1 MKVYETLM
9 KILTAFIFFFLVTTA
24 SSFAQ
29 GLSSTATS
37 TLPDS
42 TLYVVDGKAM
52 WGSALKAVPHTKIAS
67 VEVVKKDTL
76 VNGYLY
82 RERVYVRLKNE
93 EKLQK

>member
-1 MKVYETLM
+1 MKSLVSL
-9 KILTAFIFFFLVTTA
+9 LFFFFLTMAT
-24 SSFAQ
+24 SFAQ

-52 WGSALKAVPHTKIAS
+52 WGSALKAIPHTKIAS

>member
-1 MKVYETLM
+1 MKSLAS
-9 KILTAFIFFFLVTTA
+9 LLFFFFLTMTT
-24 SSFAQ
+24 SFAQ
-29 GLSSTATS
+29 GLSSSAAS

-52 WGSALKAVPHTKIAS
+52 WGSALKAIPHTKIAS

-76 VNGYLY
+76 VNGYMY

>member
-1 MKVYETLM
+1 MKSLATL
-9 KILTAFIFFFLVTTA
+9 LFFFLLTTA
-24 SSFAQ
+24 ASFAQ
-29 GLSSTATS
+29 GLSSSATS

-42 TLYVVDGKAM
+42 TLYVVEGKVM
-52 WGSALKAVPHTKIAS
+52 WGSALKAIPHTKIAS

>member
-1 MKVYETLM
+1 MKSLVSLR
-9 KILTAFIFFFLVTTA
+9 FFFFLTMPT
-24 SSFAQ
+24 SFAQ

-42 TLYVVDGKAM
+42 TLYVVEGKAM
-52 WGSALKAVPHTKIAS
+52 WGSALKAIPHTKIAS

>member
-1 MKVYETLM
+1 MKNLVSL
-9 KILTAFIFFFLVTTA
+9 LFFFFLTTA
-24 SSFAQ
+24 TSFAQ

-52 WGSALKAVPHTKIAS
+52 WGSALKAIPHTKIAS

>member
-1 MKVYETLM
+1 MKNLVSL
-9 KILTAFIFFFLVTTA
+9 LFFFFLTMTT
-24 SSFAQ
+24 SFAQ

-42 TLYVVDGKAM
+42 TLYVVEGKAM
-52 WGSALKAVPHTKIAS
+52 WGSALKAIPHTKIAS

>member
-1 MKVYETLM
+1 MKSITVFTL
-9 KILTAFIFFFLVTTA
+9 FFLLTSA

-29 GLSSTATS
+29 GLSSSASS

-52 WGSALKAVPHTKIAS
+52 WGSALKAIPHTKIAS

>member
-1 MKVYETLM
+1 MKRLP
-9 KILTAFIFFFLVTTA
+9 AFILFFLLTPA
-24 SSFAQ
+24 SLFAQ
-29 GLSSTATS
+29 GLSSSATS

-52 WGSALKAVPHTKIAS
+52 WGSALKAIPFSKIAS

-82 RERVYVRLKNE
+82 RERVYVRLKE
-93 EKLQK
+93 DEKPKK

>member
-1 MKVYETLM
+1 MKSLVSL
-9 KILTAFIFFFLVTTA
+9 LFFFFLTMTT
-24 SSFAQ
+24 SFAQ

-42 TLYVVDGKAM
+42 TLYVVEGKAM
-52 WGSALKAVPHTKIAS
+52 WGSALKAIPHTKIAS

>member
-1 MKVYETLM
+1 MKNLVSL
-9 KILTAFIFFFLVTTA
+9 LFFFFLTMTT
-24 SSFAQ
+24 SFAQ

-52 WGSALKAVPHTKIAS
+52 WGSALKAIPHTKIAS